1 MTYWHMQLHPDYKN
15 WGKEIELLKNKSL
28 IGLGLTKSDLA
39 YMNFKNDMEIDDIV
53 VIKRGSIPLALVQV
67 VGKCEDIEINS
78 DDRLDWFR
86 YRRKI
91 KILTTDTKGL
101 TSFPQPRKTLQK
113 ALNEYTL
120 SYIYIDNWYKN
131 YISKEKKDTGLKLYK
146 VAIDDFKVFHNFEID
161 FLDENDKPLP
171 LVVIVGKNGT
181 GKTTLFE
188 YMYRD
193 NILTIG
199 ANYANNN
206 NYMSVVK
213 NGKLKILNNEAKK
226 EKKKIDDYLK
236 KESELNGAAVHIG
249 NGSNLY
255 LDTLSRHIVYL
266 PAETPRKDDIELL
279 DKLILDYIDYFI
291 YEKDNSASVGYIN
304 LQNDMDEIFEDFEL
318 NFKFYK
324 IDSKNK
330 KALFKS
336 NSTNDDNFG
345 LTNLSTGEKTLIFKV
360 LKLYLQQTKNK
371 IILIDEPEL
380 SLHPSWQNKVIGIY
394 ERFAK
399 INNNQI
405 IIATHSPHI
414 LGSIDNKYIRVLKK
428 DENGHIKAIKNNIH
442 ANGRDMNSILFD
454 VMGEVSY
461 RPKEF
466 TDMIDEMYEFID
478 ENKYQD
484 ALKIFNILKENYGEN
499 DVVIIEAKIS
509 LDMMKLEFKI

>member
-1 MTYWHMQLHPDYKN
+1 MQLHPDYKK

-171 LVVIVGKNGT
+171 LVVIIGKNGT

-188 YMYRD
+188 YIYRD
-193 NILTIG
+193 NFFTIG
-199 ANYANNN
+199 ANYANNI
-206 NYMSVVK
+206 NYISVVEDG
-213 NGKLKILNNEAKK
+213 NLKVLNNKAK
-226 EKKKIDDYLK
+226 EKRKKIDRYLEEQK
-236 KESELNGAAVHIG
+236 KLHGLAAIAYDENG
-249 NGSNLY
+249 LY
-255 LDTLSRHIVYL
+255 LGDLKENIIYL

-279 DKLILDYIDYFI
+279 DRLILDYIDYFI

-336 NSTNDDNFG
+336 NSTNNNNFS
-345 LTNLSTGEKTLIFKV
+345 LTNLSTGEKTLMFKV

-371 IILIDEPEL
+371 VILIDEPEI

-399 INNNQI
+399 ISNNQI

-414 LGSIDNKYIRVLKK
+414 LASVDNKYIRVLKK
-428 DENGHIKAIKNNIH
+428 DENGHIKAIKDNIH

-484 ALKIFNILKENYGEN
+484 ALKIFNFLKENYGEN

-509 LDMMKLEFKI
+509 LDMMKA